1 MNLRIAATLIR
12 KDAVLFARNRFF
24 VVLTALGL
32 VAYIVIYFV
41 MPASVDETLEMGL
54 YAPGQVPPVLED
66 VQGQGLKIEEVD
78 SEEALRQAVIDG
90 RYLAGIALP
99 PDFMDELMSGR
110 RPALSVYFGPDT
122 PEGVKLAVRSLIE
135 ELAYIQTGQPLPVEV
150 TEEIVGMDM
159 AGRQIPPRDSLRPVF
174 AVLLLITETLFLATL
189 ISEEVERR
197 TIQALLTTPAKVRDL
212 LTAKGAVGVSLAFSE
227 ALLFMAI
234 VGGLATQPLPIVVAL
249 LLGGV
254 LVTGIS
260 FLLATVGR
268 DMMSVMAWG
277 IPVVVVLVIPAL
289 SVLFPGALTGWIK
302 VIPSYYLVDTVNR
315 AANLGA
321 GWGDVWTNLIALL
334 AFGLAFF
341 WIGSVVLV
349 RRFR

>member
-1 MNLRIAATLIR
+1 MNSRIVAALVR
-12 KDAVLFARNRFF
+12 KDVALFLRNKFF
-24 VVLTALGL
+24 VVVTALGL

-41 MPASVDETLEMGL
+41 MPGSVDETLEMGL
-54 YAPGQVPPVLED
+54 YAPGEVPPVLED
-66 VQGQGLKIEEVD
+66 VQGKGLEIEEVD
-78 SEEALRQAVIDG
+78 SEEALRQAVVAG
-90 RYLAGIALP
+90 RYVAGVALP
-99 PDFMDELMSGR
+99 PDFMDQLRSDQ
-110 RPALSVYFGPDT
+110 RPIISVYFALDT
-122 PEGVKLAVRSLIE
+122 PDEVKKAVQSLIE
-135 ELAYIQTGQPLPVEV
+135 ELAYIQTGRPLPVEISQ
-150 TEEIVGMDM
+150 EIIGVDM
-159 AGRQIPPRDSLRPVF
+159 AGRQIPPRDRLRPVF

-197 TIQALLTTPAKVRDL
+197 TIQALLVTPAKVRDL
-212 LTAKGAVGVSLAFSE
+212 LGAKGVVGVSLAFSE

-260 FLLATVGR
+260 FLLATMGK

-277 IPVVVVLVIPAL
+277 IPVVVVLIIPAV
-289 SVLFPGALTGWIK
+289 SVLFPGAMTGWIK
-302 VIPSYYLVDTVNR
+302 VIPSYYLVDTVNQ
-315 AANLGA
+315 AANFGG
-321 GWGDVWTNLIALL
+321 GWGDVWINLLALM